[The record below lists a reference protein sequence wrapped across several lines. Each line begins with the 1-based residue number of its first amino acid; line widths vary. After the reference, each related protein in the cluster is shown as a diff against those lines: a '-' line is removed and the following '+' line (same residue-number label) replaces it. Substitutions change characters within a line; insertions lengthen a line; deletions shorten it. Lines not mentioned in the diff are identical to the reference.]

1 MLINFIS
8 HFKVGLKASL
18 NVSKSTFCSF
28 FFLISTIKLVAQNEV
43 HCLCGTDPTPAGV
56 MGSHL
61 HMKGEWMFSY
71 RFMNMQM
78 SGIQNEKSSI
88 TASEVLVDYLTAPST
103 MKMNMHMLMA
113 MYGVS
118 DKLTLMGMI
127 DYLQND
133 MVMKMLEVDE
143 SLHAGM
149 HMGTLGNEMQMKSNG
164 VGDIKIS
171 ALYGL
176 FSKESSQLIFSA
188 GLNFPTGTIQF
199 SGDQFD
205 MMYKNKIYPYGMQ
218 LGSGTFDFL
227 LGLIYLIE
235 KGSNTF
241 STQLNSTIRPFYNK
255 LDYNLG
261 NSTLLNVWYAR
272 NWKEWGSSSVRFNY
286 QYKDKIRGSYS
297 GIYRF
302 SEPAANTENYGSNT
316 IKFFTGTSFFIK
328 QKHRLSVELGLPLAQ
343 KFNGIQMKMNSDLI
357 LSYNIKL

>member
-1 MLINFIS
+1 MLKAFYFHINFALFYLLLFS
-8 HFKVGLKASL
+8 
-18 NVSKSTFCSF
+18 
-28 FFLISTIKLVAQNEV
+28 STIFAQNEV
-43 HCLCGTDPTPAGV
+43 HCLCGSDPTPAGV
-56 MGSHL
+56 FGSHL

-78 SGIQNEKSSI
+78 SGIQNDKSSI
-88 TASEVLVDYLTAPST
+88 TADEVLVDYLTAPST
-103 MKMNMHMLMA
+103 MIMNMQMLMA

-149 HMGTLGNEMQMKSNG
+149 HMGTFGNEMQMESSG
-164 VGDIKIS
+164 VGDVKLS

-176 FSKESSQLIFSA
+176 FFGQTSQFILSFGIN
-188 GLNFPTGTIQF
+188 LPTGSVLF
-199 SGDQFD
+199 SGDQYD
-205 MMYKNKIYPYGMQ
+205 MMYKNKVYPYGMQ

-227 LGLIYLIE
+227 LGLTYLIE

-272 NWKEWGSSSVRFNY
+272 NWKEWGSSSLRFNY

-302 SEPAANTENYGSNT
+302 SEPAANTDNYGSNT
-316 IKFFTGTSFFIK
+316 LKFFAGTSFFIK
-328 QKHRLSVELGLPLAQ
+328 QKHRLAVEFGLPLAQ
-343 KFNGIQMKMNSDLI
+343 KFNGIQMKTNSDLI